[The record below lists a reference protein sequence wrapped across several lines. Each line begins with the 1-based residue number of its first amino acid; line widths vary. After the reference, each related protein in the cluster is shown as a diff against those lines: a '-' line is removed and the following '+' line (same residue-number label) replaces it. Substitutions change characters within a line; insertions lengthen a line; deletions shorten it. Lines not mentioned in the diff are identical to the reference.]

1 MIEELYIENFAIIE
15 KTHISFK
22 KGVNIFT
29 GETGAG
35 KSIIIEAL
43 ELVLGSR
50 ADKDFIGI
58 YSDRSVVEASIRID
72 DQLRS
77 DIYDKYGIECDKDI
91 IITREIFKNGS
102 SISRL
107 NSRRVSLKII
117 SEIMYKIIN
126 IHGQNENQT
135 MIDKA
140 SYLRIID
147 SFSDE
152 NKLKVEKLGIL
163 FGEIRYIRTKIKDL
177 NIDAE
182 ELEREVDLLK
192 YQINEIESASLDKLD
207 EQALQD
213 EYLKLVNA
221 NDIIKSLSKISDY
234 YSSSEFDRDDIRSL
248 MEKTL
253 GELNKAKR
261 YDANLETLYDQYQA
275 ITYSIQALNEEIEIN
290 LGKIELSEDRIAE
303 IDDKFKLIN
312 DLKRKYGPSLE
323 DVNSFLQS
331 AKKRLEEF
339 ESKDKILYDFDVK
352 IKGLQSQVI
361 EIADELSESRIKISK
376 KIKTLVAKELEKLN
390 FPNSKFEIQVTP
402 KKKVDKEGQDEIDFL
417 VSFNL
422 GQDLKS
428 LSKVGSGGEIS
439 RFMLALKI
447 VMADYDKVDTLIFD
461 EIDTGI
467 SGITAAKVGSALKNL
482 GKKYQIILITHLSQI
497 AVLADHHILID
508 KYTEDGLTK
517 SRLKEMDKDT
527 RVYEIARLLGGDNIT
542 DFTIAAAKEQIE
554 NQK

>member
-140 SYLRIID
+140 NYLRIID

-303 IDDKFKLIN
+303 IDDRFKLIN

-339 ESKDKILYDFDVK
+339 ESKDKILHDFDVK
-352 IKGLQSQVI
+352 IKGLQSHVI

-376 KIKTLVAKELEKLN
+376 KIKKLVAKELEKLN
-390 FPNSKFEIQVTP
+390 FPNSQFEIQVTP

-461 EIDTGI
+461 EIDSGI

-517 SRLKEMDKDT
+517 SRLKEMDNDT